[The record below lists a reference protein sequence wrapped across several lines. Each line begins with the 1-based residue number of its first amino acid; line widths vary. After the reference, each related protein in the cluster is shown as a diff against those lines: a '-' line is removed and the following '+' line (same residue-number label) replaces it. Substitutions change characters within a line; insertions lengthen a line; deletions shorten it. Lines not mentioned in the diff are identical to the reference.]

1 MLSPAAAA
9 GPALAPEWDVV
20 RGVSDSLS
28 ERGRA
33 VRVGAL
39 LVEFERAWLRG
50 DASSEAPGDAIAAL
64 LASQSDGAEVG
75 GLFAG
80 GPVAARL
87 PGARHALA
95 PLVRAVPMGIGGWLQ
110 AARVAA
116 AAGDVGFFAGT
127 RSKESLALL
136 LAAPGVTPETQAARD
151 RLDKLLQRRGR
162 PDFGAVAGGVGGG
175 AEGVGELV
183 RREVAQSGARF
194 QCARSHAPR
203 LLGEPEGDR
212 FSVFGRQ
219 RTLGLGGLPRPR
231 RGACDGEPQARGE
244 VITASSDGNE
254 SALPADSGSRRARP
268 PTRRPAILA
277 TSLTSTANVRDVP
290 VRGVDVAL
298 DELEPAFCAFGP
310 TDRPVGRHGKALAA
324 NSLENGIA
332 SDKRDRMP

>member
-1 MLSPAAAA
+1 MADRPLDEDRLRELIGDAPPANADGEAVHELGGRARSAKAAVALAAAAVAAIEAERGPRRKYSSDERPPDVVIRRRRTSYVVLAIACAGAWFAWSRALHRPPPVPSDPVELVAVLSPAAAA
-9 GPALAPEWDVV
+9 GPALSPEWDAV

-39 LVEFERAWLRG
+39 LVEFERAWVRG
-50 DASSEAPGDAIAAL
+50 DSTAEAPGDAIAAL

-75 GLFAG
+75 ALFAG
-80 GPVAARL
+80 GPAEARL

-162 PDFGAVAGGVGGG
+162 PDFGAVAGALEV
-175 AEGVGELV
+175 VQREL
-183 RREVAQSGARF
+183 
-194 QCARSHAPR
+194 
-203 LLGEPEGDR
+203 
-212 FSVFGRQ
+212 
-219 RTLGLGGLPRPR
+219 
-231 RGACDGEPQARGE
+231 
-244 VITASSDGNE
+244 
-254 SALPADSGSRRARP
+254 
-268 PTRRPAILA
+268 
-277 TSLTSTANVRDVP
+277 AN
-290 VRGVDVAL
+290 
-298 DELEPAFCAFGP
+298 
-310 TDRPVGRHGKALAA
+310 
-324 NSLENGIA
+324 
-332 SDKRDRMP
+332 